1 MTSITLSRISLT
13 PVFWVIFVLAF
24 SSSEIAA
31 GNRDQELISITD
43 LTRVS
48 RLANEGA
55 RVLMIEFSSEDWDY
69 SRILGEEFLKP
80 MLRNDEYNQKV
91 VIRYLS
97 LSDNDTLVDFYG
109 SFIDQRID
117 SGLKVVCDL

>member
-117 SGLKVVCDL
+117 SGLKARM

>member
-1 MTSITLSRISLT
+1 MTSITLSRISLA

-43 LTRVS
+43 LTRIS

-55 RVLMIEFSSEDWDY
+55 RVLMIEFSSEDCDY
-69 SRILGEEFLKP
+69 CRILGEEFLKP

-91 VIRYLS
+91 VISYLS

-117 SGLKVVCDL
+117 SGLKARM